1 MVFDIDAAMDDA
13 AHRLER
19 QKRLT
24 HERERR
30 VMMIAEIDRC
40 LELVEKRKREL
51 EATGRGKGYAFGF
64 WGGT

>member
-1 MVFDIDAAMDDA
+1 MIFDLDAAMDAA

-30 VMMIAEIDRC
+30 ARIAEIDHC

-51 EATGRGKGYAFGF
+51 EARGRGKGYAFGF